1 LIPNRLQT
9 RLVLTYFGGTMKR
22 LNNNQGSVIIFI
34 TLIITLLLVMV
45 GIGLDTGMLTY
56 VRSQAQPAADAAALA
71 AASGLPGGQTEV
83 EARVAAYNTTNDY
96 VGQPGSTLGAANV
109 TPIVYDGSSIQL
121 ATYGTANGVRVGLEK
136 AGTNPYTANSETSV
150 VSPLFL
156 TPLLN
161 LMGFTAPAQAN
172 LNITATAVLLN
183 RPELPF
189 AIVGCEV
196 GDRTFSWSQVPSPT
210 DNSAFTSF
218 TLGSANVNTMRDL
231 VSATCS
237 TMPPVGIGTCINL
250 NNGQD
255 TPVLREILKVH
266 SSANVPFTD
275 PPRDPEDCFLVPVIP
290 NEPVDANL
298 NQCRPMQALARL
310 CITHINAPGQPNF
323 SPPMTISGKITHCNL
338 QWGISTCSVPVLVR
352 DTNSGM

>member
-1 LIPNRLQT
+1 M
-9 RLVLTYFGGTMKR
+9 LTNFGGTMNR
-22 LNNNQGSVIIFI
+22 LNNNQGSVIVFV

-45 GIGLDTGMLTY
+45 GMGLDTGMLTY

-71 AASGLPGGQTEV
+71 AASGLLGGQTEV
-83 EARVAAYNTTNDY
+83 AARVAAYNSTNNY
-96 VGQPGSTLGAANV
+96 VGQPGKGTLGASNV
-109 TPIVYDGSSIQL
+109 TPIVYDGSSIQV

-136 AGTNPYTANSETSV
+136 AGTNPYTANTESSV

-161 LMGFTAPAQAN
+161 LMGFAAPAQAN

-183 RPELPF
+183 RPELPL
-189 AIVGCEV
+189 ALVECAV
-196 GDRTFSWSQVPSPT
+196 GDTTLSWSQTPSPT

-231 VSATCS
+231 VSNTCS
-237 TMPPVGIGTCINL
+237 TMPPVAINSCINL

-255 TPVLREILKVH
+255 TPVLQEILKVH

-290 NEPVDANL
+290 NEPVDANI
-298 NQCRPMQALARL
+298 NKCRPMKALARL
-310 CITHINAPGQPNF
+310 CITKINAPGQPNF
-323 SPPMTISGKITHCNL
+323 HPPMSVSGKITHCNL
-338 QWGISTCSVPVLVR
+338 NWGVSTCSVPVLVR
-352 DTNSGM
+352 DTKSGM

>member
-1 LIPNRLQT
+1 MN
-9 RLVLTYFGGTMKR
+9 R
-22 LNNNQGSVIIFI
+22 LNNNHGSVIVFV

-71 AASGLPGGQTEV
+71 AASGLLGGQSEV
-83 EARVAAYNTTNDY
+83 DARVAAYNSTNNY
-96 VGQPGSTLGAANV
+96 VGQPGSTLGASNI
-109 TPIVYDGSSIQL
+109 TPILYDGSNIQV
-121 ATYGTANGVRVGLEK
+121 ATYSTANGVRVGLEK
-136 AGTNPYTANSETSV
+136 AGTSPYTANTESSV

-189 AIVGCEV
+189 ALVGCTV
-196 GDRTFSWSQVPSPT
+196 GPTTLSWSQTPSPT

-218 TLGSANVNTMRDL
+218 TLGSANVNLMRDL
-231 VSATCS
+231 VSNTCS

-255 TPVLREILKVH
+255 TPVLQEILKVH
-266 SSANVPFTD
+266 GPANAPFTD
-275 PPRDPEDCFLVPVIP
+275 PPKDPEDCFLVPVIP
-290 NEPVDANL
+290 NAPVDANL

-310 CITHINAPGQPNF
+310 CITKINAPGQKDF
-323 SPPMTISGKITHCNL
+323 SPPMSISGQITHCNL
-338 QWGISTCSVPVLVR
+338 NWGVSTCSVPVLVR
-352 DTNSGM
+352 DTKSGM

>member
-1 LIPNRLQT
+1 MN
-9 RLVLTYFGGTMKR
+9 R
-22 LNNNQGSVIIFI
+22 LNNNQGSVMVFV
-34 TLIITLLLVMV
+34 TLMITLLLVMV

-71 AASGLPGGQTEV
+71 AASGLLGGQTEV
-83 EARVAAYNTTNDY
+83 EARVAAYNSTNDY
-96 VGQPGSTLGAANV
+96 VGKTGSELGAANV
-109 TPIVYDGSSIQL
+109 TPIFYDGSSIQL

-136 AGTNPYTANSETSV
+136 AGSSPYTANTESSV

-183 RPELPF
+183 RPELPI
-189 AIVGCEV
+189 AIVGCEI
-196 GDRTFSWSQVPSPT
+196 GDRTITWSQTPSPT

-218 TLGSANVNTMRDL
+218 TFGSANVDLMRDL
-231 VSATCS
+231 VSNNCS

-255 TPVLREILKVH
+255 VPVLKEIIKVH
-266 SSANVPFTD
+266 GPFTN
-275 PPRDPEDCFLVPVIP
+275 PPKDPEDCFLVPIIP
-290 NEPVDANL
+290 NEPVDANI
-298 NQCRPMQALARL
+298 NKCRPMQGLARM
-310 CITHINAPGQPNF
+310 CITEIQDGG
-323 SPPMTISGKITHCNL
+323 SPKFVSGKITACYLN
-338 QWGISTCSVPVLVR
+338 WGVSTCSVPVLVR
-352 DTNSGM
+352 DTKSGM

>member
-1 LIPNRLQT
+1 MN
-9 RLVLTYFGGTMKR
+9 R
-22 LNNNQGSVIIFI
+22 LNNSQGSVIIFV

-71 AASGLPGGQTEV
+71 AASGLLGGETEV
-83 EARVAAYNTTNDY
+83 VARVKAYNSTNDY

-109 TPIVYDGSSIQL
+109 TPIVYDGSSIQV

-136 AGTNPYTANSETSV
+136 AGTSPYTANSESSV
-150 VSPLFL
+150 ASPLFL

-183 RPELPF
+183 RPELPV
-189 AIVGCEV
+189 AIVNCNV
-196 GDRTFSWSQVPSPT
+196 GDTTLLWSQTPSPT

-218 TLGSANVNTMRDL
+218 TLGSSNVNLMRDL
-231 VSATCS
+231 VTNNCS

-255 TPVLREILKVH
+255 TPVLKEIIKVH
-266 SSANVPFTD
+266 GPFSN
-275 PPRDPEDCFLVPVIP
+275 PPKDPEDCFLVPIIP
-290 NEPVDANL
+290 DLPVGGNI
-298 NQCRPMQALARL
+298 NKCRPMQGLARM
-310 CITHINAPGQPNF
+310 CISEIEDKG
-323 SPPMTISGKITHCNL
+323 SPKYIAGKITACYLN
-338 QWGISTCSVPVLVR
+338 WGVSTCTVPVLVR
-352 DTNSGM
+352 DTKSGM

>member
-1 LIPNRLQT
+1 
-9 RLVLTYFGGTMKR
+9 MKR
-22 LNNNQGSVIIFI
+22 LNNNQGSVIILI

-56 VRSQAQPAADAAALA
+56 VRSQAQPAVDAAALA
-71 AASGLPGGQTEV
+71 AASGLLGGQSEV
-83 EARVAAYNTTNDY
+83 EARVAAYNSTNNY
-96 VGQPGSTLGAANV
+96 VGQPGSLLGAANV
-109 TPIVYDGSSIQL
+109 TPILYDGSSIQL

-255 TPVLREILKVH
+255 VPVLKEIIKVH
-266 SSANVPFTD
+266 GPFTD
-275 PPRDPEDCFLVPVIP
+275 PPKDPEDCFLVPIIP
-290 NEPVDANL
+290 DLPVGANI
-298 NQCRPMQALARL
+298 NKCRPMQGLARM
-310 CITHINAPGQPNF
+310 CITNIEDKG
-323 SPPMTISGKITHCNL
+323 SPKFIAGKITACYLN
-338 QWGISTCSVPVLVR
+338 WGVSTCSVPVLVR
-352 DTNSGM
+352 DKPSGM

>member
-1 LIPNRLQT
+1 MN
-9 RLVLTYFGGTMKR
+9 R
-22 LNNNQGSVIIFI
+22 LNNNQGSVIVFV

-71 AASGLPGGQTEV
+71 AASGLLGGQSEV
-83 EARVAAYNTTNDY
+83 EARVAAYNSTNEY
-96 VGQPGSTLGAANV
+96 VGQPGQGTLGASNV
-109 TPIVYDGSSIQL
+109 TPIVYDGSSIQV

-136 AGTNPYTANSETSV
+136 AGTSPYTANTESSV
-150 VSPLFL
+150 ISPLFL

-183 RPELPF
+183 RPELPL
-189 AIVGCEV
+189 AIVDCKV
-196 GDRTFSWSQVPSPT
+196 GDTTLSWSQTPSPT

-218 TLGSANVNTMRDL
+218 TFGSANVNLMRDL
-231 VSATCS
+231 VSNNCS
-237 TMPPVGIGTCINL
+237 TMPPVGIGSCINL

-255 TPVLREILKVH
+255 TPVLQEILKVH

-275 PPRDPEDCFLVPVIP
+275 PPRDPEDCFLVPIIP
-290 NEPVDANL
+290 NAPVDANI
-298 NQCRPMQALARL
+298 NQCRPMQGLARM
-310 CITHINAPGQPNF
+310 CITNINAPGQPNF
-323 SPPMTISGKITHCNL
+323 HPPMSVSGKITHCNL
-338 QWGISTCSVPVLVR
+338 NWGVSTCSVPVLVR
-352 DTNSGM
+352 DTKSGM

>member
-1 LIPNRLQT
+1 MN
-9 RLVLTYFGGTMKR
+9 R
-22 LNNNQGSVIIFI
+22 LNNRGSVIVFV

-71 AASGLPGGQTEV
+71 AASGLIGGQSEV
-83 EARVAAYNTTNDY
+83 EARVAAYNSTNDY
-96 VGQPGSTLGAANV
+96 VGQPGSTLGAANA
-109 TPIVYDGSSIQL
+109 TPILYDGSSIQV

-136 AGTNPYTANSETSV
+136 AGTSPYTANTESSV
-150 VSPLFL
+150 ISPLFL

-189 AIVGCEV
+189 ALVGCTV
-196 GDRTFSWSQVPSPT
+196 GPTMLSWSQTPSPT

-218 TLGSANVNTMRDL
+218 TLGSANVDLMRDL
-231 VSATCS
+231 VSNTCA

-255 TPVLREILKVH
+255 TPVLKEILKVH
-266 SSANVPFTD
+266 GPDNAPFTD
-275 PPRDPEDCFLVPVIP
+275 PPKDPEDCFLVPVIP

-298 NQCRPMQALARL
+298 NKCRPMQALARL
-310 CITHINAPGQPNF
+310 CITKIDATGNPKF
-323 SPPMTISGKITHCNL
+323 VSGKITHCNL
-338 QWGISTCSVPVLVR
+338 NWGVSTCSVPVLVR
-352 DTNSGM
+352 DTKSGM